1 MNRKTAAVLLLAAC
15 VVIAALLLAGYITTP
30 ISGIL
35 FAASLV
41 TLGVLSQGFRKP

>member
-15 VVIAALLLAGYITTP
+15 VVIAALLLAGYITAP

-35 FAASLV
+35 FAAALV
-41 TLGVLSQGFRKP
+41 NFGVLSRGFRKP